1 MRVVRLASEIDFTG
15 WRASARA
22 LRAEGAPPEAVVWT
36 VERDLFS
43 PPPCGEWAG
52 GGGVSMARSEQTLP
66 SPPPSAQ
73 GGRGFTVPAAFLELA
88 EQVILHR
95 APDRLALLYRILWRL
110 EREPRLVENPADP
123 DMARAR
129 DMAKAV
135 SRAAHKMKAFVR
147 FRLVEGA
154 ATETYAAWFEPAHRV
169 TEAVAPFFVRRFT
182 AMDWTILTP
191 DACVAW
197 DGQRLLASEGADPA
211 DAPSEDAQE
220 ALWRTYYASIFNPAR
235 LNPRQMRQEMP
246 KRYWRNLPE
255 AALIPQLIAS
265 AQDRAAAMVAAPP
278 RQPSDRVLKAALRH
292 SRDASFGQGAPTT
305 LEELEAGVQ
314 VCRRCDLWR
323 DATQGVPGEGAH
335 PAPLMFVG
343 EQPGDQEDL
352 AGRPFVGPAGQ
363 VFDRALAE
371 AGVPRDRTFVTNAVK
386 HFKHEVRG
394 KRRIHKTPDRGEI
407 TACRWWLDAERKIV
421 RPRVIVMLGA
431 TAALGVIGKPTPVG
445 ANRGKALQL
454 PDQAQGMVTYHPSFL
469 LRAPDAEARARA
481 YAELVEDL
489 RMAGELAGL

>member
-1 MRVVRLASEIDFTG
+1 MRVVRLASEIDFAG
-15 WRASARA
+15 WRTAARA
-22 LRAEGAPPEAVVWT
+22 LRAEGVAPESVVWT
-36 VERDLFS
+36 VERELFDLDAQIS
-43 PPPCGEWAG
+43 P
-52 GGGVSMARSEQTLP
+52 SIK
-66 SPPPSAQ
+66 SAN
-73 GGRGFTVPAAFLELA
+73 FTVPAAFVELA
-88 EQVILHR
+88 EQVIQHR

-110 EREPRLVENPADP
+110 EREPRLIENPADP

-147 FRLVEGA
+147 FRLIEDLMGDG

-169 TEAVAPFFVRRFT
+169 TEATAPFFVRRFT
-182 AMDWTILTP
+182 NMNWTILTP

-197 DGQRLLASEGADPA
+197 DRERLMVSEGADPA

-220 ALWRTYYASIFNPAR
+220 ELWRTYYASIFNPAR

-255 AALIPQLIAS
+255 AALIPELIET
-265 AQDRAAAMVAAPP
+265 AQDRAAAMVVATP

-292 SRDASFGQGAPTT
+292 ARDASYEGGVPTN
-305 LEELEAGVQ
+305 LQEVDAGVR

-323 DATQGVPGEGAH
+323 DATQGVPGEGAAQ
-335 PAPLMFVG
+335 APLMFVG

-352 AGRPFVGPAGQ
+352 AGRPFVGPAGK

-371 AGVPRDRTFVTNAVK
+371 AGVARERTFVTNAVK
-386 HFKHEVRG
+386 HFKHEPRG
-394 KRRIHKTPDRGEI
+394 KRRLHKTPERGEVL
-407 TACRWWLDAERKIV
+407 ACRWWLDAERRLV

-431 TAALGVIGKPTPVG
+431 TAALAVVGKPTPVG

-454 PDQAQGMVTYHPSFL
+454 ADQAQGVVTYHPSFL
-469 LRAPDAEARARA
+469 LRAPDEETKAKA
-481 YAELVEDL
+481 YAEFVDDL
-489 RMAGELAGL
+489 RLAGKLAGL

>member
-1 MRVVRLASEIDFTG
+1 MRVVRLASEIDFAG
-15 WRASARA
+15 WRTAARA
-22 LRAEGAPPEAVVWT
+22 LRAEGVAPELVVWT
-36 VERDLFS
+36 VERELFDLDAQIS
-43 PPPCGEWAG
+43 P
-52 GGGVSMARSEQTLP
+52 SIK
-66 SPPPSAQ
+66 SAN
-73 GGRGFTVPAAFLELA
+73 FTVPAAFVELA
-88 EQVILHR
+88 EQVIQHR

-110 EREPRLVENPADP
+110 EREPRLIENPADP

-147 FRLVEGA
+147 FRLIEDLMGDG

-169 TEAVAPFFVRRFT
+169 TEATAPFFVRRFT
-182 AMDWTILTP
+182 NMNWTILTP

-197 DGQRLLASEGADPA
+197 DRERLMVSEGADPA

-220 ALWRTYYASIFNPAR
+220 ELWRTYYASIFNPAR

-255 AALIPQLIAS
+255 AALIPELIET
-265 AQDRAAAMVAAPP
+265 AQDRAAAMVVATP

-292 SRDASFGQGAPTT
+292 ARDASYEGGVPTN
-305 LEELEAGVQ
+305 LQEVDAGVR

-323 DATQGVPGEGAH
+323 DATQGVPGEGAAQ
-335 PAPLMFVG
+335 APLMFVG

-352 AGRPFVGPAGQ
+352 AGRPFVGPAGK
-363 VFDRALAE
+363 VFDRALTE
-371 AGVPRDRTFVTNAVK
+371 AGVARERTFVTNAVK
-386 HFKHEVRG
+386 HFKHEPRG
-394 KRRIHKTPDRGEI
+394 KRRLHKTPERGEVL
-407 TACRWWLDAERKIV
+407 ACRWWLDAERRLV

-431 TAALGVIGKPTPVG
+431 TAALAVVGKPTPVG

-454 PDQAQGMVTYHPSFL
+454 ADQAQGVVTYHPSFL
-469 LRAPDAEARARA
+469 LRAPDEETKAKA
-481 YAELVEDL
+481 YAEFVDDL
-489 RMAGELAGL
+489 RLAGKLAGL

>member
-1 MRVVRLASEIDFTG
+1 MRVVRLGSEIDFAG
-15 WRASARA
+15 WRTAARA
-22 LRAEGAPPEAVVWT
+22 LRAEGVEPQAVIWT
-36 VERDLFS
+36 VERELFDLDAPS
-43 PPPCGEWAG
+43 SSGKG
-52 GGGVSMARSEQTLP
+52 GS
-66 SPPPSAQ
+66 
-73 GGRGFTVPAAFLELA
+73 FTVPAAFVDLA
-88 EQVILHR
+88 QQVIQNR
-95 APDRLALLYRILWRL
+95 ASDRFALLYRILWRL
-110 EREPRLVENPADP
+110 EREPQLIDNPADP

-154 ATETYAAWFEPAHRV
+154 ASETYAAWFEPAHRV
-169 TEAVAPFFVRRFT
+169 TEATAGFFVRRFT
-182 AMDWTILTP
+182 NMDWTILTP

-197 DGQRLLASEGADPA
+197 DRERLMVSEGADPA

-220 ALWRTYYASIFNPAR
+220 ELWRTYYASIFNPAR

-255 AALIPQLIAS
+255 AALIPDLIET
-265 AQDRAAAMVAAPP
+265 AQERATAMVASTP
-278 RQPSDRVLKAALRH
+278 RPPSDRVLKAALRH
-292 SRDASFGQGAPTT
+292 ARDASYDGSLPGA
-305 LEELEAGVQ
+305 LDDVAAGVE

-323 DATQGVPGEGAH
+323 DATQGVPGEGLKQ
-335 PAPLMFVG
+335 APLMFVG

-363 VFDRALAE
+363 VFDKALAE

-394 KRRIHKTPDRGEI
+394 KRRIHKTPGRGEV
-407 TACRWWLDAERKIV
+407 TACRWWLDAERRLV

-431 TAALGVIGKPTPVG
+431 TAALGVTGKATPIE
-445 ANRGKALQL
+445 ANRGKPLLL
-454 PDQAQGMVTYHPSFL
+454 PDQSQGLVTYHPSFL
-469 LRAPDAEARARA
+469 LRLPDEDAKARA
-481 YAELVEDL
+481 YAEFVRDL
-489 RMAGELAGL
+489 RQAGELAGLI